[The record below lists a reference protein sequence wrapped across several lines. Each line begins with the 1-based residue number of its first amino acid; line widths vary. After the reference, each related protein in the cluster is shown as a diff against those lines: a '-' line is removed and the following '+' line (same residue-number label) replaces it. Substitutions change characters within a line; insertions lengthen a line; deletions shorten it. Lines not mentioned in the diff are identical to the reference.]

1 MINAR
6 FASRAVHSAARAA
19 KMRHWLTKHVGDF
32 VRLVAGGILLTA
44 EPSRFAASIKAFP
57 RFR

>member
-1 MINAR
+1 MINAQ
-6 FASRAVHSAARAA
+6 FASRAVHSASHAA

-32 VRLVAGGILLTA
+32 VRLVAGGIRLTA
-44 EPSRFAASIKAFP
+44 QPSKFAASIKAFL